1 MNQGQA
7 PRPVPRVTKAQPAW
21 MQEESG
27 WQGRESPY
35 LHPWEKEAPQSP
47 LQQPVRQ
54 DAPRRSP
61 SGPEVIATHTA
72 VRLTCTLCAMIG
84 LFGVF
89 MCWAE
94 KESRAIRHF
103 AVQSAGLTAAHGLT
117 ALLLVL
123 AGTILGGVPYLG
135 FMVNLMGWLI
145 YMVVLALMVIVRVRM
160 MKHAWQGVAYQAPI
174 IGHYL
179 EKFE

>member
-1 MNQGQA
+1 MNQGQS
-7 PRPVPRVTKAQPAW
+7 PRPVPRVRKAQPAW

-27 WQGRESPY
+27 WQGKESPY
-35 LHPWEKEAPQSP
+35 QRPWEEKAPPPPPS
-47 LQQPVRQ
+47 QPVNRE
-54 DAPRRSP
+54 APRRAP
-61 SGPEVIATHTA
+61 SGPEVIATNTA
-72 VRLTCTLCAMIG
+72 VRLTCTICAMIG

-103 AVQSAGLTAAHGLT
+103 AVQSAGLTAAHGMT

-123 AGTILGGVPYLG
+123 VGTILGGVPYLG
-135 FMVNLMGWLI
+135 FMVNLMGWLMYI
-145 YMVVLALMVIVRVRM
+145 VVLVLMVIVRVRM
-160 MKHAWQGVAYQAPI
+160 MKHAWQGVKFHTPVM
-174 IGHYL
+174 GHYM